1 MARRKG
7 GGSTLKRTEV
17 IQVRLDP
24 RLRYAAEVAAR
35 QHRTT
40 LSSYIERAV
49 AKAVNAETVYPAS
62 VMDEPVP
69 LEEIVHRT
77 WDVAEAD
84 RFVLFANLC
93 PALLNIEE
101 QQIWKA
107 IRERP
112 EFWKDNQARPAT
124 GPQKAPLDTEQFD
137 FQKLRTEWKSFQES
151 VEDIDARIRKTL
163 ERKTARQAERKKW
176 NEKKQRVKASRPGS

>member
-62 VMDEPVP
+62 VMDEPIP

-101 QQIWKA
+101 QQIWKE

-112 EFWKDNQARPAT
+112 ELWKDHQARPAT

-137 FQKLRTEWKSFQES
+137 FQKLRKEWQSLRAS
-151 VEDIDARIRKTL
+151 VEDIDARIRKML
-163 ERKTARQAERKKW
+163 GRKIVRPAERKKT
-176 NEKKQRVKASRPGS
+176 EAGKTKG